1 MIRNSLIIV
10 LLAGLAAIF
19 YGLFSNYHGTEKPNQ
34 LASYYT
40 AEENINAVNS
50 ANLVTAVV
58 VTYRGFDTLGEVTI
72 LFITASIVGFFMKG
86 KVKPKEQRAVRETSE
101 ILATAT
107 KVLVPV
113 FIMFGIYIM
122 INGHLTPGGGF
133 QGGAVIASSVV
144 LLLLSNPNMKINRT
158 LFTVLESISGVGF
171 VVVGIIGIILAGG
184 FLDNR
189 IMEMG
194 KLGSLLSA
202 GAIPIIYSFIGLKVG
217 SELSNLLG
225 DFNEVQNEI

>member
-1 MIRNSLIIV
+1 
-10 LLAGLAAIF
+10 
-19 YGLFSNYHGTEKPNQ
+19 
-34 LASYYT
+34 
-40 AEENINAVNS
+40 
-50 ANLVTAVV
+50 
-58 VTYRGFDTLGEVTI
+58 
-72 LFITASIVGFFMKG
+72 
-86 KVKPKEQRAVRETSE
+86 
-101 ILATAT
+101 
-107 KVLVPV
+107 
-113 FIMFGIYIM
+113 
-122 INGHLTPGGGF
+122 
-133 QGGAVIASSVV
+133 
-144 LLLLSNPNMKINRT
+144 MKINRT

-225 DFNEVQNEI
+225 VFNEVQNEI

>member
-19 YGLFSNYHGTEKPNQ
+19 YGLFSNYHGTDKPNQ

-40 AEENINAVNS
+40 AEKNINAVNS

-171 VVVGIIGIILAGG
+171 VVVGIFGIILAGG